1 MLHLYDTRERAVVPI
16 EPWLP
21 GRLSV
26 YACGPT
32 VYRDAHVG
40 NLRTFLLPDLIR
52 RTASAR
58 GLAVTVVQ
66 NITDVGHML
75 DDTGLTADA
84 AAARVDSGQEGEDR
98 MLRASQS
105 EGSAALAVA
114 RRYEAAFRRDC
125 ARLGIAEPTRSPR
138 ASECIESMVDI
149 IEQLLDSGHAYVGA
163 DGSVFFDACS
173 FPGYGAIS
181 GNRLDALRPGHRFE
195 GASDPNKR
203 FHADWALW
211 KAAPAT
217 RQQLVWETRIGRG
230 FPGWHIECTAMLLE
244 FLGDHVDIHT
254 GGIDLRFPHHEDE
267 RAQTESVV
275 GHEVV
280 RHWVHAEH
288 LLFEGR
294 KMSKSAGNVVLL
306 DDVIARGMSPSALR
320 LAFLEQHYRTQVD
333 LSWASIAAADRLL
346 TRWRTTVSDA
356 LTAADRVSATS
367 TGPTSKGP
375 TRNGH
380 DEERSAALSDEAHD
394 EAHDE
399 VRDQVR
405 DEVYDAVLAAFED
418 DLDTARAVRL
428 LREFERA
435 DAPLSTKAAVL
446 LRCDALLGLDLA
458 AAPQQCEAGIPGAVQ
473 LLLDARAAARAARD
487 WGASDAFRD
496 ELRTLGW
503 VVTDTADGQRLQAAQ
518 R

>member
-1 MLHLYDTRERAVVPI
+1 MLHLYDTRARAVVPI
-16 EPWLP
+16 QPGQP

-40 NLRTFLLPDLIR
+40 NLRTFMLADLIS
-52 RTASAR
+52 RTAQAR

-75 DDTGLTADA
+75 DDTGLG
-84 AAARVDSGQEGEDR
+84 VDGQHAPTEGAGQDR
-98 MLRASQS
+98 MLQAVER
-105 EGSAALAVA
+105 EGGTALAIA
-114 RRYEAAFRRDC
+114 RRYENAFRRDC
-125 ARLGIAEPTRSPR
+125 ELLGILPATHYPR
-138 ASECIESMVDI
+138 ASECIDAMVDI
-149 IEQLLDSGHAYVGA
+149 ISRLLATGHAYVGA
-163 DGSVFFDACS
+163 DGSVFFDARS

-181 GNRLDALRPGHRFE
+181 GNRLDALRPGHRFDGE
-195 GASDPNKR
+195 SDPNKR

-217 RQQLVWETRIGRG
+217 RTQLVWDTEIGRG
-230 FPGWHIECTAMLLE
+230 FPGWHIECSAMLLT
-244 FLGDHVDIHT
+244 FLGEQVDIHT

-306 DDVIARGMSPSALR
+306 SDVIERGYSPRALR

-333 LSWASIAAADRLL
+333 LSWDAISAAHRLL
-346 TRWRTTVSDA
+346 MRWRTLIAEATVTRASEGPDPSHDTLDA
-356 LTAADRVSATS
+356 TTFA
-367 TGPTSKGP
+367 
-375 TRNGH
+375 H
-380 DEERSAALSDEAHD
+380 AHD
-394 EAHDE
+394 GLPETNGAMAIAQSVEA
-399 VRDQVR
+399 
-405 DEVYDAVLAAFED
+405 AVLAACED
-418 DLDTARAVRL
+418 DLDTARAIRV
-428 LREFERA
+428 LREFERS
-435 DAPLSTKAAVL
+435 DVPLVVKAEVFR
-446 LRCDALLGLDLA
+446 RCDALLGLDIASADENANVSVPPEVEHLLA
-458 AAPQQCEAGIPGAVQ
+458 ERAQ
-473 LLLDARAAARAARD
+473 ARADRD
-487 WGASDAFRD
+487 WATADALRD
-496 ELRTLGW
+496 AMCERGW
-503 VVTDTADGQRLQAAQ
+503 VVTDTPQGQRLNAAQ